1 MSADPNKKS
10 ARTFQCRD
18 VLWETFEQMAR
29 ELECSIDYLINESM
43 KQYARQRSYSP
54 RTPFPPPA
62 RADTAP
68 PSGHM
73 AVPHA
78 HQANAAPP
86 LATPQPPGLVT
97 PGSAPPMVGLQQQPA
112 AGMSYGA
119 SAGAPAYGAP
129 SPPYGVTPVG
139 PGPTPVPA
147 ITPPPPPPGQVRQG
161 APPPPPPP
169 PGSSSAGGKRP
180 SLPVPPPVPGRI
192 GGPPPPPTS
201 VTRLG
206 APPPLPSQATPGGR
220 QSLPGASA
228 SRSGPPPPPP
238 LSSGAG
244 YGSPMGPPVAPPL
257 APPLSPPPYVAPP
270 QTSSSVSGPPPMG
283 MGMPNQVPVG
293 PTLAAFYAGQRF
305 VVNKDRF
312 IIGRGK
318 QSSDLT
324 IKDPNVSRQH
334 AMVEFLNGQYYMVD
348 MGSTNGVEYN
358 GQRIARKAIVEGDLF
373 RICDHEV
380 RFSYR

>member
-62 RADTAP
+62 RVDAAP
-68 PSGHM
+68 GSGHQ

-78 HQANAAPP
+78 HQPSAVPP
-86 LATPQPPGLVT
+86 AATPPPPGLGT
-97 PGSAPPMVGLQQQPA
+97 PGSPPPFGPGGPPMVALQQQPPP
-112 AGMSYGA
+112 AGAPY
-119 SAGAPAYGAP
+119 GAPAYGAP
-129 SPPYGVTPVG
+129 SPPYGVPPVG
-139 PGPTPVPA
+139 PVPTPVPA
-147 ITPPPPPPGQVRQG
+147 LTPPPPPGQVRPG

-180 SLPVPPPVPGRI
+180 SLPVPPPIPGRV

-206 APPPLPSQATPGGR
+206 APPPLPSQATNPGGR
-220 QSLPGASA
+220 QSMPGGSV
-228 SRSGPPPPPP
+228 SRSGPPPPM
-238 LSSGAG
+238 SSAG
-244 YGSPMGPPVAPPL
+244 GYATPIAPPM
-257 APPLSPPPYVAPP
+257 SPQYGVPP
-270 QTSSSVSGPPPMG
+270 QAASSVPGPPPMA
-283 MGMPNQVPVG
+283 MGMPNQIPAG
-293 PTLAAFYAGQRF
+293 PALAAFYAGQRF

>member
-62 RADTAP
+62 RGDGVP

-78 HQANAAPP
+78 HQASAPPP
-86 LATPQPPGLVT
+86 LATPQPPGLAT
-97 PGSAPPMVGLQQQPA
+97 SGSAPPLGGLQQQPA
-112 AGMSYGA
+112 AGMPYGA
-119 SAGAPAYGAP
+119 SAPAYGAP
-129 SPPYGVTPVG
+129 SPQYGVASVG
-139 PGPTPVPA
+139 PGPTPIPA
-147 ITPPPPPPGQVRQG
+147 ITPPPPPPGQVRPG

-169 PGSSSAGGKRP
+169 PGSSNAGGKRP
-180 SLPVPPPVPGRI
+180 SLPVPPPVPGRVV

-206 APPPLPSQATPGGR
+206 APPPLPSQVTNPGGR
-220 QSLPGASA
+220 QSLPGAAA
-228 SRSGPPPPPP
+228 SRSGPPPPP
-238 LSSGAG
+238 LSNAAG
-244 YGSPMGPPVAPPL
+244 YASPMGPPVAPPL
-257 APPLSPPPYVAPP
+257 APPLSPPPYVAAP
-270 QTSSSVSGPPPMG
+270 QASSSVPGPPPMA